1 VISVLPGGEPLG
13 FRPVLSYDLA
23 TMPILRGE
31 PSLYP
36 ETLLD
41 EAAEGPSERQW
52 CVFYTRARQEK
63 ALARELRGAE
73 IAFYLPLVKKTSTIG
88 RRKFTSFAPLFGGYV
103 FACVSEPERVR
114 SLATNRVAR
123 VLAVRDP
130 EQLIQDLRQLRQL
143 IAAEVPLT
151 VEARL
156 RPGNRVR
163 VRKGPFAGVEGI
175 VMHRRGQTR
184 LLVSIN
190 FLQKGASVE
199 IDDYL
204 LEPLD

>member
-1 VISVLPGGEPLG
+1 
-13 FRPVLSYDLA
+13 
-23 TMPILRGE
+23 MPILRGE

-41 EAAEGPSERQW
+41 SASEESSGRQW
-52 CVFYTRARQEK
+52 LVFYTKARQEK
-63 ALARELRGAE
+63 ALARELRGAG
-73 IAFYLPLVKKTSTIG
+73 IPFYLPLVKRTSATS

-103 FACVSEPERVR
+103 FAYVSEAERVR
-114 SLATNRVAR
+114 SLTTNRVAR

-130 EQLIQDLRQLRQL
+130 EQLVHDLRQLRQL
-143 IAAEVPLT
+143 IATQAPLT

-163 VRKGPFAGVEGI
+163 VRKGPFAGVEGT
-175 VMHRRGQTR
+175 VLHRRGQTR